1 MSASQRFAWSA
12 HDWNGQHQRGELSA
26 RNEQDARDQLRQQG
40 WMGIELQT
48 TGPQRTR
55 WSARMGRRETTLLT
69 RQLATMLSAD
79 VPLLG
84 ALSLMAQTSAHP
96 AVRDLL
102 EQIDREIRGGLSL
115 AQALATQPQHFD
127 DLYRHVVA
135 AGEASGRLG
144 LLLERLAS
152 QREQDEA
159 LAAQLRS
166 SLMYPVAVLLV
177 AATVVMVILIWV
189 VPTFESVYGGFGAS
203 LPALTQGLLELSR
216 GLVANAPFIG
226 VSMLLLM
233 WVVARLWQTP
243 GARAA
248 VDSLTLRWPVIG
260 RLRRLAASVR
270 WSQTLSTLLDA
281 GIPLNKALV
290 SAAGASGHHVFE
302 KTSLSMAQ
310 SVQQGRAL
318 TPAMQTAGIFEPV
331 LVQLTAMGESSGTL
345 STQLAKAGALGERE
359 LNTQLQGLS
368 GLIEPVIIVL
378 LGLVIGTI
386 VLALY
391 WPIFELGQVI

>member
-1 MSASQRFAWSA
+1 MPASQRFVWSA
-12 HDWNGQHQRGELSA
+12 HDWNGQRQRGELSA
-26 RNEQDARDQLRQQG
+26 RNAQEARDQLRQQG
-40 WMGIELQT
+40 WMDIELQT
-48 TGPQRTR
+48 TPRQRTR

-102 EQIDREIRGGLSL
+102 EQLDRDIRGGLSL
-115 AQALATQPQHFD
+115 AQALATDPQHFD

-152 QREQDEA
+152 QREQHEA

-166 SLMYPVAVLLV
+166 SLMYPIAVLLV
-177 AATVVMVILIWV
+177 ATTVVIVIMVWV
-189 VPTFESVYGGFGAS
+189 VPTFESVYSGFGSS
-203 LPALTQGLLELSR
+203 LPALTQALLDISR
-216 GLVANAPFIG
+216 GLVAHAPFIG
-226 VSMLLLM
+226 VTMLLLG
-233 WVVARLWQTP
+233 WAVARLWQTQR
-243 GARAA
+243 ARAA
-248 VDSLTLRWPVIG
+248 VDAFTLHWPVVG

-302 KTSLSMAQ
+302 RFSLSMAQ
-310 SVQQGRAL
+310 SVQQGGAL
-318 TPAMQTAGIFEPV
+318 TPAMQATGLFEPV
-331 LVQLTAMGESSGTL
+331 WVQLTAMGESS
-345 STQLAKAGALGERE
+345 E
-359 LNTQLQGLS
+359 
-368 GLIEPVIIVL
+368 
-378 LGLVIGTI
+378 IGRAH
-386 VLALY
+386 V
-391 WPIFELGQVI
+391 

>member
-12 HDWNGQHQRGELSA
+12 QDWNGQHQRGELSA

-102 EQIDREIRGGLSL
+102 EQLDREIRGGLSL

-177 AATVVMVILIWV
+177 AATVVLVILIWV
-189 VPTFESVYGGFGAS
+189 RFFKIKS
-203 LPALTQGLLELSR
+203 LPSGYIWGIRLGIFIFLIAGYQGFLMTSLQQHTVGGPDGQEGLLFLGWAKYLGDLRVFHFFGIHALQLLPILSWYFFR
-216 GLVANAPFIG
+216 EKPKTVILFAIVYFLVC
-226 VSMLLLM
+226 
-233 WVVARLWQTP
+233 T
-243 GARAA
+243 
-248 VDSLTLRWPVIG
+248 LTLWM
-260 RLRRLAASVR
+260 A
-270 WSQTLSTLLDA
+270 LS
-281 GIPLNKALV
+281 
-290 SAAGASGHHVFE
+290 E
-302 KTSLSMAQ
+302 K
-310 SVQQGRAL
+310 
-318 TPAMQTAGIFEPV
+318 GIF
-331 LVQLTAMGESSGTL
+331 SWL
-345 STQLAKAGALGERE
+345 S
-359 LNTQLQGLS
+359 
-368 GLIEPVIIVL
+368 
-378 LGLVIGTI
+378 
-386 VLALY
+386 
-391 WPIFELGQVI
+391 

>member
-1 MSASQRFAWSA
+1 MPSSQRFAWSA
-12 HDWNGQHQRGELSA
+12 HDGSGQQQHGELSA
-26 RNEQDARDQLRQQG
+26 RNAQDARNQLRQQG
-40 WMGIELQT
+40 WMGIELQAT
-48 TGPQRTR
+48 KSQVRL
-55 WSARMGRRETTLLT
+55 SSSRMGRRETTLLT
-69 RQLATMLSAD
+69 RQLATMLVAD

-84 ALSLMAQTSAHP
+84 ALSLMAQTSAHQ

-102 EQIDREIRGGLSL
+102 EQLYRDIRGGLSL
-115 AQALATQPQHFD
+115 AQALAAYPQHFD
-127 DLYRHVVA
+127 SLYRHVVA

-152 QREQDEA
+152 QREQHEA

-166 SLMYPVAVLLV
+166 SMVYPAAVLLV
-177 AATVVMVILIWV
+177 ASTVVIVILIWV
-189 VPTFESVYGGFGAS
+189 VPTFESVYGGFGAR
-203 LPALTQGLLELSR
+203 LPALTQGLLDLSR
-216 GLVANAPFIG
+216 GLVAQAPFIG
-226 VSMLLLM
+226 ASMFLLG
-233 WVVARLWQTP
+233 WAVARLWQTHQ
-243 GARAA
+243 ARAA

-270 WSQTLSTLLDA
+270 WGQTLSTLLDA
-281 GIPLNKALV
+281 GIPLNQALI

-302 KTSLSMAQ
+302 QLSVSMAQ
-310 SVQQGRAL
+310 SVQQGHAL
-318 TPAMQTAGIFEPV
+318 TPAMQATGLFEPM

-345 STQLAKAGALGERE
+345 STQLAKAAALGERE
-359 LNTQLQGLS
+359 LTSELQGLS

>member
-12 HDWNGQHQRGELSA
+12 HNGDGQHQRGELNA
-26 RNEQDARDQLRQQG
+26 RNAQDARNQLRQQG
-40 WMGIELQT
+40 WMGIELQAT
-48 TGPQRTR
+48 RHHRQR
-55 WSARMGRRETTLLT
+55 WSSRMGRRETTLLT

-102 EQIDREIRGGLSL
+102 EQLHRDIRGGLSL
-115 AQALATQPQHFD
+115 AQALTTHPQHFD

-135 AGEASGRLG
+135 AGEASGRLD

-152 QREQDEA
+152 QREQHEA
-159 LAAQLRS
+159 LVAQLRS

-177 AATVVMVILIWV
+177 AATVVVVILIWV
-189 VPTFESVYGGFGAS
+189 VPTFESVYGSLGAN
-203 LPALTQGLLELSR
+203 LPALTQGLLDLSR
-216 GLVANAPFIG
+216 GLIAQAPFIG
-226 VSMLLLM
+226 TTALLLGGT
-233 WVVARLWQTP
+233 VARLWPTP
-243 GARAA
+243 RARAV

-302 KTSLSMAQ
+302 QTSLSMAQ

-318 TPAMQTAGIFEPV
+318 TPAMQAAGLFEPV

-345 STQLAKAGALGERE
+345 STQLAKASALGERE
-359 LNTQLQGLS
+359 LTTELQGLS